1 MREHQ
6 TEKGSEMKNL
16 ELTQYEAEVLYENLF
31 ERMREEDAT
40 GLPDNEVGEALHSII
55 AKLDKLNVYAP

>member
-1 MREHQ
+1 
-6 TEKGSEMKNL
+6 MKTL

-31 ERMREEDAT
+31 ERMREEDAS

-55 AKLDKLNVYAP
+55 DKLNMLQVYR